1 VTLHQ
6 PSSQTAHRDPA
17 LDGLRGIAVLM
28 VFLFHYGGGLKSPH
42 LAVRLLGYLTAA
54 GWTGVV
60 LFFTLSGFLITGSL
74 WDSRGASHWFRNFYA
89 RRFLRILPL
98 YYTALALSA
107 IGLFVAW
114 HNPHL
119 LHKLFTYV
127 LFLQNMPWLEPT
139 ALAIPTPLPLYH
151 LWSMAVEEQFYLLWP
166 CILLLVRNRRSA
178 LQLCAWVF
186 IASAAFRIV
195 LFGLPQISLQHSD
208 PYRDFLLTHVGE
220 FALGAC
226 LALAWRDPRVSKEKS
241 ISRFALPALLIGLA
255 VYLLSSLLCH
265 SFSWD
270 SNLQYSLGLTGVSL
284 AAVALLALSLHN
296 GVLRRLCSISAL
308 QFMGRISYG
317 FYIFHILLQ
326 GFIDAISR
334 HIVHTNSGSSYQIAR
349 LVVAFPLSLLVSWI
363 SFHLL
368 ETPFLRLKRHFPMK
382 PPLAVE

>member
-1 VTLHQ
+1 
-6 PSSQTAHRDPA
+6 
-17 LDGLRGIAVLM
+17 M

-42 LAVRLLGYLTAA
+42 FAVRLLGYLTAA

-74 WDSRGASHWFRNFYA
+74 WDSRGNQHWFRNFYA

-107 IGLFVAW
+107 IGLFEAW
-114 HNPHL
+114 HNLHL
-119 LHKLFTYV
+119 LQKLFTYV
-127 LFLQNMPWLEPT
+127 LFLQNMPWLDS
-139 ALAIPTPLPLYH
+139 ASVAIPSPLPLYH

-166 CILLLVRNRRSA
+166 CVLLLVHNRRSA
-178 LQLCAWVF
+178 FRLCAWVF
-186 IASAAFRIV
+186 VASAAFRVVI
-195 LFGLPQISLQHSD
+195 FGLPQISLQHSY
-208 PYRDFLLTHVGE
+208 PYRDFLLTHAGE

-226 LALAWRDPRVSKEKS
+226 LAFAWRDPKDKS
-241 ISRFALPALLIGLA
+241 IARFALPALLIGLA
-255 VYLLSSLLCH
+255 VYVLSSLICH

-270 SNLQYSLGLTGVSL
+270 LNLQYVLGLTGASL
-284 AAVALLALSLHN
+284 AAVALLALALQD
-296 GVLRRLCSISAL
+296 GVLRRLCSISPL
-308 QFMGRISYG
+308 RFMGRISYG

-349 LVVAFPLSLLVSWI
+349 LLVAFPLSLLVSWI

-368 ETPFLRLKRHFPMK
+368 ETPFLRLKRHFPMR

>member
-1 VTLHQ
+1 MTLHQ

-74 WDSRGASHWFRNFYA
+74 WDSRGNQHWFRNFYA

-107 IGLFVAW
+107 IGLFEAW
-114 HNPHL
+114 HNLHL
-119 LHKLFTYV
+119 LQKLFTYV

-166 CILLLVRNRRSA
+166 CVLLMVRNRRSA
-178 LQLCAWVF
+178 FRLCVWVF
-186 IASAAFRIV
+186 VASAAFRVVI
-195 LFGLPQISLQHSD
+195 FGLPQISLQHSS
-208 PYRDFLLTHVGE
+208 PYRDFLLTHAGE

-226 LALAWRDPRVSKEKS
+226 LAFAWRDPEDKS
-241 ISRFALPALLIGLA
+241 IARFALPALLIGLA
-255 VYLLSSLLCH
+255 VYVLSSLICH
-265 SFSWD
+265 GFSWD
-270 SNLQYSLGLTGVSL
+270 LNLQYVLGLTGASL
-284 AAVALLALSLHN
+284 AAVALLALALRD
-296 GVLRRLCSISAL
+296 GVWRHLCSMSAL
-308 QFMGRISYG
+308 RFLGRISYG

-326 GFIDAISR
+326 GFFDAISR

-349 LVVAFPLSLLVSWI
+349 LLVAFPLSILVSWI

-382 PPLAVE
+382 PPLTVE

>member
-1 VTLHQ
+1 
-6 PSSQTAHRDPA
+6 
-17 LDGLRGIAVLM
+17 M

-42 LAVRLLGYLTAA
+42 FAVRLLGYLTAA

-74 WDSRGASHWFRNFYA
+74 WDSRGNQHWFRNFYA

-107 IGLFVAW
+107 IGLFEAW
-114 HNPHL
+114 HNLHL
-119 LHKLFTYV
+119 LQKLFTYV
-127 LFLQNMPWLEPT
+127 LFLQNMPWLDS
-139 ALAIPTPLPLYH
+139 ASVAIPSPLPLYH

-166 CILLLVRNRRSA
+166 CVLLLVHNRRSA
-178 LQLCAWVF
+178 FRLCAWVF
-186 IASAAFRIV
+186 VASAAFRVVI
-195 LFGLPQISLQHSD
+195 FGLPQISLQHSY
-208 PYRDFLLTHVGE
+208 PYRDFLLTHAGE

-226 LALAWRDPRVSKEKS
+226 LAFAWRDPRDPKDKS
-241 ISRFALPALLIGLA
+241 IARFALPALLIGLA
-255 VYLLSSLLCH
+255 VYVLSSLICH

-270 SNLQYSLGLTGVSL
+270 LNLQYVLGLTGASL
-284 AAVALLALSLHN
+284 AAVALLALALQD
-296 GVLRRLCSISAL
+296 GVLRRLCSISPL
-308 QFMGRISYG
+308 RFMGRISYG

-349 LVVAFPLSLLVSWI
+349 LLVAFPLSLLVSWI

-368 ETPFLRLKRHFPMK
+368 ETPFLRLKRHFPMR